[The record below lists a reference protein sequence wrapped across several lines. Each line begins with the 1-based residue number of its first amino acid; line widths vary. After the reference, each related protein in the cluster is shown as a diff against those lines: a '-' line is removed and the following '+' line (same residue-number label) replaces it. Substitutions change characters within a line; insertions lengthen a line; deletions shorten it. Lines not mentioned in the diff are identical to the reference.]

1 MAVGQKGPCP
11 SSRLGQLSFDWTSVL
26 EQITP
31 EIACLGG
38 STRMLA
44 AAAMA
49 GAKAVRELCEASPDS
64 PLGALCQYAQKLIDS
79 HSWLKGAAGGA
90 LMWIGATLREILCLA
105 TALSDNFAQA
115 ALGGRAEPGTD
126 VDIFFAATF
135 LNWILGIWE
144 RWVGKP
150 PTWIKGTIEEIE
162 NFVLPYHL
170 PSGPEANALLATG
183 LIPEGT
189 WNCLVRAHGLVPR
202 WQRRLV
208 KLAQGRPRAHELLLL
223 QRLYTTQLREEEA
236 KTEGKDPK
244 KIAELKKKLKDTETL
259 FKRDG
264 FTDPEYR
271 KYWQEAQRWF
281 PSPTDAIEW
290 MLKDVEDKTIQD
302 TFALGAEFYQKYTG
316 VVRDAFDWN
325 GVPEELANRIWRA
338 HWRNMD
344 PHALYEMHKRLRPG
358 WTNLMSDQDVASYV
372 MAIAPV
378 ATPSVTPQ
386 SREQRPKVAGPPVD
400 DLRTAGVPLAVA
412 QRAAGQWPV
421 PTYRDELVD
430 PLTQRAWL
438 ESLGTTAFHISD
450 ALGQADY
457 PAFWRQRLMAIYYSP
472 MTRVDM
478 RRAYETDNISFERL
492 KAGLQDRGYAPADA
506 LSLARFY
513 ESATLQTLARRPI
526 VAQWVKSGFSTQLLR
541 KALQQ
546 SGSRADLVDKVM
558 EIAETRRKIH
568 LQQECLAAI
577 KRGFI
582 SHFLDE
588 ATARQKLAKLG
599 FDAQAQD
606 KFIEEW
612 TCVRDSKSKVE
623 SASMICTAFKVGLI
637 AARDAA
643 KALGQ
648 LGYNRAQARRILA
661 ICGIRSLPKTIKPN
675 LLPQVL
681 QQLAQAGV

>member
-11 SSRLGQLSFDWTSVL
+11 SSNLGQLSFDWTAVL

-38 STRMLA
+38 PTRTLA

-49 GAKAVRELCEASPDS
+49 GAKVVRWLCEASPDS
-64 PLGALCQYAQKLIDS
+64 PLGALCQYAQEMIDS
-79 HSWLKGAAGGA
+79 HSWLQAVEGYVLK
-90 LMWIGATLREILCLA
+90 WIGSGLRETFCLA
-105 TALSDNFAQA
+105 TALADNFAQA

-126 VDIFFAATF
+126 TDIFIAASF

-144 RWVGKP
+144 RWVGEP
-150 PTWIKGTIEEIE
+150 PTWIKGTIEELQ
-162 NFVLPYHL
+162 NFFLPRYL
-170 PSGPEANALLATG
+170 PSGPEANALLTTG

-189 WNCLVRAHGLVPR
+189 WNCLIRAHGLVPR
-202 WQRRLV
+202 WQRRLI
-208 KLAQGRPRAHELLLL
+208 KMAQGRPRGHELLLL
-223 QRLYTTQLREEEA
+223 QRLYTTQLREEEN
-236 KTEGKDPK
+236 KTEGQDPK
-244 KIAELKKKLKDTETL
+244 KIAELQKKLKDVETL

-264 FTDPEYR
+264 FTDPQYL
-271 KYWQEAQRWF
+271 KYWREAQRWF

-290 MLKDVEDKTIQD
+290 MLKDTEDKTIQE

-338 HWRNMD
+338 HWRNME

-372 MAIAPV
+372 MSIAPV
-378 ATPSVTPQ
+378 KTSQVTRQ
-386 SREQRPKVAGPPVD
+386 SLEQRPMVAGPPVD
-400 DLRTAGVPLAVA
+400 DLIAAGVPLAVA
-412 QRAAGQWPV
+412 QQAAREWFV

-457 PAFWRQRLMAIYYSP
+457 PAFWRQRLMAISYSP

-478 RRAYETDNISFERL
+478 RRAYETDNISFKRL
-492 KAGLQDRGYAPADA
+492 VAGLQDRGYAPADA

-513 ESATLQTLARRPI
+513 ETTALQALARRPI
-526 VAQWVKSGFSTQLLR
+526 VTQWVRSGFSTQLLR

-558 EIAETRRKIH
+558 EIAETRREIH

-582 SHFLDE
+582 SHFLDD
-588 ATARQKLAKLG
+588 ATARQKLTKLG
-599 FDAQAQD
+599 FGAQEQD

-623 SASMICTAFKVGLI
+623 SASVICTSFKLGLVT
-637 AARDAA
+637 ARDAA

-661 ICGIRSLPKTIKPN
+661 ICGIRQLPKTIKPD